1 MGEMNSLQGRR
12 LLLFALL
19 LLALASLPMTGHIL
33 MRWLLIP
40 NILARLGGL
49 IRDFVTIFLGIFIE
63 AVPFLLAGTLV
74 SGFLDVFVSREQLR
88 RFIPGRGVK
97 TVAAG
102 VLLGLFF
109 PVCECGVVPVTRRL
123 FQKGVPLSAGITF
136 LLAAPVMNPVVIAS
150 TWAAF
155 GFGRILVGRV
165 LLAGG
170 IAGLV
175 GLVFSL
181 HPRPKEVMVKARSET
196 FAHQDDCA
204 TPDRPTSQQV
214 RDSGHACSVPDRP
227 TPEQVRDSGHA
238 CSVPDRPTPEQVR
251 DSGHACSV
259 PDRPTPRTCSGL
271 RSGLP
276 GRFYHALLTA
286 GEEFFE
292 MGRYLVVGALL
303 AAAVQTIV
311 PQAAILR
318 IGRGPV
324 SSVLGMLTLAFVLSV
339 CSTVDAFL
347 ALAFAGSFT
356 TASLLAFL
364 VFGPMVDLKSTLMF
378 LGVFERRIVAYLIL
392 LPLQLVF
399 LITVFANLNLSL

>member
-1 MGEMNSLQGRR
+1 MTSLQGRR

-19 LLALASLPMTGHIL
+19 LLVLASLPMTGHVL
-33 MRWLLIP
+33 MRWLSNSEHLP
-40 NILARLGGL
+40 NSLARLGGL
-49 IRDFVTIFLGIFIE
+49 VQNFVTIFLGIFIE

-74 SGFLDVFVSREQLR
+74 SGFLDVFVSEEQLR
-88 RFIPGRGVK
+88 RLFPGRGIEAV
-97 TVAAG
+97 VSG

-123 FQKGVPLSAGITF
+123 FQKGVPLSAGIAF

-150 TWAAF
+150 TWTAF
-155 GFGRILVGRV
+155 GFGRILLGRV
-165 LLAGG
+165 FLAAG

-181 HPRPKEVMVKARSET
+181 HPRPEEVMVSSGNPSHT
-196 FAHQDDCA
+196 CA
-204 TPDRPTSQQV
+204 AISCQGQPTS
-214 RDSGHACSVPDRP
+214 GLLDRLY
-227 TPEQVRDSGHA
+227 R
-238 CSVPDRPTPEQVR
+238 
-251 DSGHACSV
+251 
-259 PDRPTPRTCSGL
+259 
-271 RSGLP
+271 
-276 GRFYHALLTA
+276 ALLTA

-303 AAAVQTIV
+303 AAAMQTIV
-311 PQAAILR
+311 PQAVILS
-318 IGRGPV
+318 IGQGPV
-324 SSVLGMLTLAFVLSV
+324 SSVVVMLVLAFVLSI

-364 VFGPMVDLKSTLMF
+364 VFGPMVDIKSTLMF
-378 LGVFERRIVAYLIL
+378 LGVFKRRIVAYLIL

-399 LITVFANLNLSL
+399 LLAVFANLNLSL

>member
-1 MGEMNSLQGRR
+1 MTLLQGRK
-12 LLLFALL
+12 LLLFAFLL
-19 LLALASLPMTGHIL
+19 LVLVSLPMTGHIL
-33 MRWLLIP
+33 MRWLLVP
-40 NILARLGGL
+40 NGLARLGGL
-49 IRDFVTIFLGIFIE
+49 IQSFATIFLGIFIE

-74 SGFLDVFVSREQLR
+74 SGLLDVFVSGEQLR
-88 RFIPGRGVK
+88 RFIPGQGMRAV
-97 TVAAG
+97 VSG

-123 FQKGVPLSAGITF
+123 LQKGIPLSAGIAF

-155 GFGRILVGRV
+155 GFGRILLGRV
-165 LLAGG
+165 FLAAG

-181 HPRPKEVMVKARSET
+181 HPRPEEVMVSSGNTISRA
-196 FAHQDDCA
+196 CA
-204 TPDRPTSQQV
+204 LPDPSN
-214 RDSGHACSVPDRP
+214 
-227 TPEQVRDSGHA
+227 
-238 CSVPDRPTPEQVR
+238 
-251 DSGHACSV
+251 
-259 PDRPTPRTCSGL
+259 SGL
-271 RSGLP
+271 RDRLY
-276 GRFYHALLTA
+276 RALLIA

-303 AAAVQTIV
+303 AAAMQTIV
-311 PQAAILR
+311 PQAVILS
-318 IGRGPV
+318 IGQGPV
-324 SSVLGMLTLAFVLSV
+324 SSVVVMLVLAFVLSV

-364 VFGPMVDLKSTLMF
+364 VFGPMVDIKSTLMF
-378 LGVFERRIVAYLIL
+378 LGVFKRRVVAYLVL

-399 LITVFANLNLSL
+399 LLAAFANLNLSL

>member
-136 LLAAPVMNPVVIAS
+136 LLAAPVMNPVVIVS

-165 LLAGG
+165 FLAMG

-175 GLVFSL
+175 GLLFSL
-181 HPRPKEVMVKARSET
+181 HPRPEETMVTSGNPSHA
-196 FAHQDDCA
+196 CVI
-204 TPDRPTSQQV
+204 PDRL
-214 RDSGHACSVPDRP
+214 
-227 TPEQVRDSGHA
+227 TP
-238 CSVPDRPTPEQVR
+238 
-251 DSGHACSV
+251 
-259 PDRPTPRTCSGL
+259 GL
-271 RSGLP
+271 RVRL
-276 GRFYHALLTA
+276 YHALLIA
-286 GEEFFE
+286 GQEFFE

-303 AAAVQTIV
+303 AAAMQTIV

-318 IGRGPV
+318 IGQGPI
-324 SSVLGMLTLAFVLSV
+324 SSVVMMLILAFVLSV

-347 ALAFAGSFT
+347 ALAFAGNFT

-378 LGVFERRIVAYLIL
+378 LGVFKRRIVAYLIL

-399 LITVFANLNLSL
+399 LLAVFANLNLGL